1 MLKHTRAMIS
11 HFTSRQDKR
20 TGIHDVRNA
29 RHTRAISAH
38 FRANKQTQPPKT
50 MRNAKAH

>member
-1 MLKHTRAMIS
+1 MLKHTRAMVS

-29 RHTRAISAH
+29 RHTRALSAH
-38 FRANKQTQPPKT
+38 FG
-50 MRNAKAH
+50 AKEQAMKLRRFEKC